1 MGQKDENE
9 DRAEWEW
16 LKRKVE
22 FHDEDDKKKKSA
34 KWIIMK
40 YYCQLVLAAPQWWL
54 HYWLRFTNDHIY

>member
-34 KWIIMK
+34 KVTTIFR
-40 YYCQLVLAAPQWWL
+40 C
-54 HYWLRFTNDHIY
+54 